1 MNHTDFFK
9 WVDGHSIAELTN
21 LKINDPKPLLSNMV
35 LVTATRGSLKLQYKT
50 AFDSVTHELDFLK
63 EKVAKDVSKKPEALQ
78 KPLGVDKLVKE
89 SMLKNF
95 ISLVPLHRQ
104 SFWRNLPVKEPKKAD
119 AGPSAANPT
128 AIESN
133 TMVTGGLVRKPVR
146 KNPKKPSKRGSKK
159 SNNQPKATEVQPKQI
174 RGTSKNPRKST
185 RAVKK

>member
-9 WVDGHSIAELTN
+9 WVDGHSTAKLTD
-21 LKINDPKPLLSNMV
+21 LEINDPKPLLSDMV
-35 LVTATRGSLKLQYKT
+35 QVTATRGSLKLQYKT
-50 AFDSVTHELDFLK
+50 AFDSVTYELDFLK
-63 EKVAKDVSKKPEALQ
+63 EKIAKGISKKPEALQ
-78 KPLGVDKLVKE
+78 KPLGVDKLVRE
-89 SMLKNF
+89 SIIMNF

-104 SFWRNLPVKEPKKAD
+104 SFWRNLPVKEPKKTD
-119 AGPSAANPT
+119 AGPPDADPT

-133 TMVTGGLVRKPVR
+133 ATVTGGVVRKPVR

-174 RGTSKNPRKST
+174 RGTSKNPQKST